1 MIANLHVI
9 YQERRDAVEARRL
22 QQYLVLLS
30 R

>member
-1 MIANLHVI
+1 MIANVHVI
-9 YQERRDAVEARRL
+9 YQERRDAVESRRL